1 MKRISILPILLFA
14 SFGCLGAQTGAQGVA
29 AAATQITVTPQS
41 AQKVIVG
48 TPNHF
53 TGSARVQSLFDA
65 KALSHNTGG
74 IVTFQPGARS
84 VWHTHPIGQVLIV
97 TEGEGWVQAW
107 GNPVQVMR
115 KGDVIWIPAGVKHW
129 HGASPTSSVT
139 HIALQEEQNGTNVVW
154 LEPVTDAQYN
164 PKQQ

>member
-1 MKRISILPILLFA
+1 MTRIPLLPALLFA
-14 SFGCLGAQTGAQGVA
+14 SFAGLGGQTGTQADASA
-29 AAATQITVTPQS
+29 AQITVTPQS
-41 AQKVIVG
+41 AQKVMVG

-65 KALSHNTGG
+65 KAPSHNTGG
-74 IVTFQPGARS
+74 AVTFQRGARS

-97 TEGEGWVQAW
+97 TEGEGWVKVW
-107 GNPVQVMR
+107 GAPVQVMR

-129 HGASPTSSVT
+129 HGASPTSPVT
-139 HIALQEEQNGTNVVW
+139 HIALQEEQNGTNVIW

>member
-1 MKRISILPILLFA
+1 MKKA
-14 SFGCLGAQTGAQGVA
+14 SFLPAVLLASAVAMGAQTSDPA
-29 AAATQITVTPQS
+29 APAATQITVTPQS

-65 KALSHNTGG
+65 KAPSHDTGG

-107 GNPVQVMR
+107 GGPVQVMR
-115 KGDVIWIPAGVKHW
+115 KGDVIWIPAGVKH
-129 HGASPTSSVT
+129 
-139 HIALQEEQNGTNVVW
+139 
-154 LEPVTDAQYN
+154 
-164 PKQQ
+164 

>member
-1 MKRISILPILLFA
+1 M
-14 SFGCLGAQTGAQGVA
+14 GAQTSDPAA

-65 KALSHNTGG
+65 KAPSQETGDTM
-74 IVTFQPGARS
+74 TFQPGARS
-84 VWHTHPIGQVLIV
+84 VWHTHPFGQVLIV

-107 GNPVQVMR
+107 DGPVQVMHN
-115 KGDVIWIPAGVKHW
+115 GDVIWIPPGVKHW
-129 HGASPTSSVT
+129 HGATSTSSVT
-139 HIALQEEQNGTNVVW
+139 HIALQGEQNGTNVVW
-154 LEPVTDAQYN
+154 LEPVSDAQYD
-164 PKQQ
+164 PKS

>member
-1 MKRISILPILLFA
+1 MKKA
-14 SFGCLGAQTGAQGVA
+14 SFLPAFLLASAVAMGAQTNDPA
-29 AAATQITVTPQS
+29 APPATQITVTPQS

-53 TGSARVQSLFDA
+53 TGLARVQSLFDA
-65 KALSHNTGG
+65 KAPSHNTGG
-74 IVTFQPGARS
+74 IVTFQPGSRS

-107 GNPVQVMR
+107 GGPVQVMR

-139 HIALQEEQNGTNVVW
+139 HIALQEEQNGTNVIW

-164 PKQQ
+164 PKQK

>member
-1 MKRISILPILLFA
+1 MKKRSFLPALLLVSA
-14 SFGCLGAQTGAQGVA
+14 AGIGAQTSDPAGSAK
-29 AAATQITVTPQS
+29 TQITVTPQS
-41 AQKVIVG
+41 AQKVSVG

-65 KALSHNTGG
+65 KAPSHGTGG
-74 IVTFQPGARS
+74 IVTFPPGSRS

-97 TEGEGWVQAW
+97 IEGEGWVQAW
-107 GNPVQVMR
+107 GGPVQVMR
-115 KGDVIWIPAGVKHW
+115 EGDVIWIPAGVKHW
-129 HGASPTSSVT
+129 HGASPTSSIT

>member
-1 MKRISILPILLFA
+1 MKKTSFLPALLLVSA
-14 SFGCLGAQTGAQGVA
+14 AVMGAQNSAP
-29 AAATQITVTPQS
+29 AATQITVTPQS

-48 TPNHF
+48 TANHF

-65 KALSHNTGG
+65 KAPSHNTGG
-74 IVTFQPGARS
+74 IVTFQPGSRS
-84 VWHTHPIGQVLIV
+84 VWHTHPIGQVLLV

-107 GNPVQVMR
+107 GGPIQVMR

-139 HIALQEEQNGTNVVW
+139 HIALQEAQNGTNVVW

>member
-1 MKRISILPILLFA
+1 MKKTLFLPALLLA
-14 SFGCLGAQTGAQGVA
+14 SSAVMGAQTSEPSA
-29 AAATQITVTPQS
+29 AVATQITVTPQS

-65 KALSHNTGG
+65 KAPSHGTGG

-107 GNPVQVMR
+107 GGPVQVMR

>member
-1 MKRISILPILLFA
+1 MKKSLLLSAFLLA
-14 SFGCLGAQTGAQGVA
+14 SAIAMGAQTSDPA
-29 AAATQITVTPQS
+29 APTATQITVTPKS

-53 TGSARVQSLFDA
+53 TGSAWVQSLFDA
-65 KALSHNTGG
+65 KVPSHDTGG
-74 IVTFQPGARS
+74 IVTFQPSARS
-84 VWHTHPIGQVLIV
+84 VWHTHSLGQVLIV

-107 GNPVQVMR
+107 GGPVQVMR

-139 HIALQEEQNGTNVVW
+139 HIALQGEQNGTNVVW